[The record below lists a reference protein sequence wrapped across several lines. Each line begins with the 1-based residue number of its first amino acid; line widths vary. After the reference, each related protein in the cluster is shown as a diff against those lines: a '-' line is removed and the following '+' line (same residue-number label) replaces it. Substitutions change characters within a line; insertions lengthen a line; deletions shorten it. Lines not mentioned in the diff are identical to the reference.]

1 MRSFADERAARVA
14 ELDAWLAGLVGDEPG
29 VALLAV
35 GSFGRGDLTPGG
47 DLDLVLLHEDRR
59 DIGEFAEKLWYPV
72 WDRGLELDHSVR
84 TVRQARDVAAED
96 IKAVM
101 GLLRTRLIAGDP
113 KLADEVRGAVL
124 ADWRAAA
131 KTRLPELA
139 RMTRERWERLGE
151 LAFLL
156 EGDLKDAHGG
166 LRDVHVMEAVV
177 ATWVVP
183 PPGPRVKAA
192 YGRLLEIRHALHAVT
207 GRSAD
212 RLLLQ
217 EQDPVAEHLGLKD
230 AYELLE
236 TVAECARTITYAGE
250 QVWRHVERHGTS
262 QSRSERRP
270 LADGFVEFAGEA
282 VLARDA
288 DLSDPSLPLRAAA
301 AAAHAGLP
309 LAPAT
314 VEQLARSFT
323 GLSVP
328 WPERARTALVS
339 LLGAGPAAIGAWE
352 ALDQA
357 GLVVRMIPDWSRV
370 RNRPQRNAVHKYTV
384 DRHLVEAAARAAA
397 LTREVARPD
406 LLLVGA
412 LLHDIGKDGSGR
424 DHSVV
429 GAEYTRPLAARF
441 GFPPEDVEIL
451 ERVVLHHLL
460 LPDTA
465 TRRDLDDPLTI
476 GTVATAVGSPVVL
489 ELLHA
494 IAVADAG
501 ATGPAAWGGWKARL
515 IDELVRRTDK
525 LLQGDAPPRT
535 PEPTAGQLAL
545 ARHDGVAV
553 RVSSTSVRGSWAKHT
568 GGALTVTVVAADR
581 QGLLWQAA
589 GVLALHRLVLR
600 TARTFSHGGGNAVI
614 EFTAQP
620 EFGSPPDPA
629 SIEADLRRVLA
640 GRLDVAD
647 RLEKRA
653 ASVRGRRGVPVAPPK
668 VRIVEEASRTATV
681 VEVRASDRPGL
692 LWRIGRV
699 FGELGLHIRAAKVD
713 TLGSEAVDVF
723 YVVDGEGAPVSDSTT
738 LTEIQERILAAL
750 G

>member
-47 DLDLVLLHEDRR
+47 DLDLVLLHDGRD
-59 DIGEFAEKLWYPV
+59 DIGEFAEKIWYPV
-72 WDRGLELDHSVR
+72 WDRGLRLDHSVR
-84 TVRQARDVAAED
+84 TVAEARDVAAED

-113 KLADEVRGAVL
+113 KLAEEVRGAVL

-131 KTRLPELA
+131 KTRLPDLA
-139 RMTRERWERLGE
+139 RMTRERWEQLGE
-151 LAFLL
+151 LAFLQ

-207 GRSAD
+207 GRSGD

-217 EQDPVAEHLGLKD
+217 EQDPVADHLGLKD
-230 AYELLE
+230 VYELLE

-250 QVWRHVERHGTS
+250 HVWRHVERQGTS

-270 LADGFVEFAGEA
+270 LADGFVEFAGET

-288 DLSDPSLPLRAAA
+288 DLADPSLPLRAAA

-314 VEQLARSFT
+314 VEQLAKSFT
-323 GLSVP
+323 GLPDP

-384 DRHLVEAAARAAA
+384 DRHLVEAASRAAS

-429 GAEYTRPLAARF
+429 GAEYTRPLAARL
-441 GFPPEDVEIL
+441 GFPPEDVDIL

-476 GTVATAVGSPVVL
+476 ETAANAVGSPMVL

-515 IDELVRRTDK
+515 IDELVRRTDR

-553 RVSSTSVRGSWAKHT
+553 RVSSGSVRGSWAKHT
-568 GGALTVTVVAADR
+568 GGGLTVTVVAADR
-581 QGLLWQAA
+581 RGLLWQAA

-653 ASVRGRRGVPVAPPK
+653 ASVRKRRGVPVAPPK
-668 VRIVEEASRTATV
+668 VNLVEEASQTATV

-699 FGELGLHIRAAKVD
+699 FGELGLHVRAAKVD
-713 TLGSEAVDVF
+713 TLGSEVVDVF
-723 YVVDGEGAPVSDSTT
+723 YVVDGEGLPVSDQAV
-738 LTEIQERILAAL
+738 LADVQERILAAL
-750 G
+750 D

>member
-47 DLDLVLLHEDRR
+47 DLDLVLLHDGRD
-59 DIGEFAEKLWYPV
+59 DIGEFAEKIWYPV
-72 WDRGLELDHSVR
+72 WDRGLRLDHSVR
-84 TVRQARDVAAED
+84 TVAEARDVAAED

-113 KLADEVRGAVL
+113 KLAEEVRGAVL

-151 LAFLL
+151 LAFLQ

-207 GRSAD
+207 GRSGD

-217 EQDPVAEHLGLKD
+217 EQDPVADHLGLKD
-230 AYELLE
+230 VYELLG

-250 QVWRHVERHGTS
+250 HVWRHVERQGTS
-262 QSRSERRP
+262 PSRSERRP
-270 LADGFVEFAGEA
+270 LADGFVEFAGET

-288 DLSDPSLPLRAAA
+288 DLADPSLPLRAAA

-314 VEQLARSFT
+314 VEQLAKSFT
-323 GLSVP
+323 GLPDP

-357 GLVVRMIPDWSRV
+357 SLVVRMIPDWSRV

-384 DRHLVEAAARAAA
+384 DRHLVEAAARAAG

-429 GAEYTRPLAARF
+429 GAEYTRPLAARL
-441 GFPPEDVEIL
+441 GFPPEDVDIL

-476 GTVATAVGSPVVL
+476 ETAAKAVGSPVVL

-553 RVSSTSVRGSWAKHT
+553 RVSSGSVRGSWAKHT
-568 GGALTVTVVAADR
+568 GGGLTVTVVAADR

-653 ASVRGRRGVPVAPPK
+653 ASVRNRRGVPVAPPK
-668 VRIVEEASRTATV
+668 VNLVEEASQTATV

-723 YVVDGEGAPVSDSTT
+723 YVVDGEGLPVSDQAV
-738 LTEIQERILAAL
+738 LADVQERILAAL